1 MGWWF
6 LLGADLL
13 LTGYAVWLLLT
24 AYRVVGKP
32 AGADE
37 KYDAWH
43 RQWAGTLS
51 RYFGESLD
59 VCPDCEPRVL
69 ALLRPEPKP
78 ADGASRA
85 NPGRE

>member
-43 RQWAGTLS
+43 RQWAGTWKLL
-51 RYFGESLD
+51 GW
-59 VCPDCEPRVL
+59 VGVVL
-69 ALLRPEPKP
+69 MGLNLVVFLLW
-78 ADGASRA
+78 G
-85 NPGRE
+85 

>member
-13 LTGYAVWLLLT
+13 LTVYAVWLLLT

-37 KYDAWH
+37 EYDAWH
-43 RQWAGTLS
+43 RQRADT
-51 RYFGESLD
+51 YK
-59 VCPDCEPRVL
+59 
-69 ALLRPEPKP
+69 LL
-78 ADGASRA
+78 GW
-85 NPGRE
+85 GWVVFMWLTWVVFLLW

>member
-1 MGWWF
+1 MRWWF

-43 RQWAGTLS
+43 RQQAGTLKLL
-51 RYFGESLD
+51 GWGW
-59 VCPDCEPRVL
+59 VVL
-69 ALLRPEPKP
+69 TGLGLIPALLW
-78 ADGASRA
+78 
-85 NPGRE
+85 

>member
-24 AYRVVGKP
+24 AYRVVGRP

-43 RQWAGTLS
+43 RQWAGTYKLLGWGVGPALGFELGRFLVVGLS
-51 RYFGESLD
+51 LVVF
-59 VCPDCEPRVL
+59 
-69 ALLRPEPKP
+69 LLW
-78 ADGASRA
+78 
-85 NPGRE
+85 